1 MPSILVYAMFGK
13 PSHWNQTDY
22 FWWNI
27 KYEMT
32 NEHTSNRLDLGI
44 NILYNLSWKCKIL
57 YHEEGLLL
65 IL

>member
-1 MPSILVYAMFGK
+1 MPCLA
-13 PSHWNQTDY
+13 NQAIEIKQII

-32 NEHTSNRLDLGI
+32 NEQTSNRLDLGI